1 MKLSEI
7 ECPQCGGENVVEK
20 YCCDFCGST
29 EFYCSDCA
37 NVWTEE

>member
-7 ECPQCGGENVVEK
+7 ECPQCGSENVVEK

-29 EFYCSDCA
+29 GFY
-37 NVWTEE
+37 